1 MVAAPS
7 GGVHEG
13 WIVSCVIWRLSWNMR
28 FTAGLPALAVVG
40 AGAGIRIG
48 KRGRKLTHGY
58 RV

>member
-13 WIVSCVIWRLSWNMR
+13 WIVNCVIWRLSWNVR
-28 FTAGLPALAVVG
+28 FTAGLLALG
-40 AGAGIRIG
+40 WGGRCIKIG
-48 KRGRKLTHGY
+48 KGGRKLTHEF

>member
-13 WIVSCVIWRLSWNMR
+13 WIVTCVIWRLSWNVR
-28 FTAGLPALAVVG
+28 FTAGLPALG
-40 AGAGIRIG
+40 WGGWGIKIG
-48 KRGRKLTHGY
+48 KGGRKLTHEY